1 MSETDW
7 GAFQRWWIDTYCQ
20 DGAYR
25 KMDDVAWAAW
35 QAGASASSSPA
46 PAAGPVPIDMLL
58 YCPSCGKQHIDE
70 PDHPYYVG
78 KTTAEGF
85 TPRWDNPPH
94 RSHLCHGCGC
104 IWRPAD
110 VPTNGVA
117 DIKTEGKADTWVGH
131 AEEVSAQPAPTVP
144 ADRAGLVE
152 ECKLRVRAVRDESWH
167 SAHGAQGVDV
177 GQRLDEAFAA
187 IDRLASSAAQVPE
200 GWQFDIIGGVARIKT
215 PDGALTAWAPRDSVD
230 PADQTLYRLAAA
242 MVDRAAA
249 PAAGGEHG

>member
-46 PAAGPVPIDMLL
+46 PAA
-58 YCPSCGKQHIDE
+58 E
-70 PDHPYYVG
+70 P
-78 KTTAEGF
+78 
-85 TPRWDNPPH
+85 
-94 RSHLCHGCGC
+94 
-104 IWRPAD
+104 
-110 VPTNGVA
+110 
-117 DIKTEGKADTWVGH
+117 
-131 AEEVSAQPAPTVP
+131 VP

-187 IDRLASSAAQVPE
+187 IDRLASSAAQVSEDARDAARYRWLRDKSATAAQSTPTVLARFPLCDE
-200 GWQFDIIGGVARIKT
+200 DHPMLGGLDLDEAI
-215 PDGALTAWAPRDSVD
+215 DLLLGF
-230 PADQTLYRLAAA
+230 
-242 MVDRAAA
+242 AA
-249 PAAGGEHG
+249 PAAGGEHD